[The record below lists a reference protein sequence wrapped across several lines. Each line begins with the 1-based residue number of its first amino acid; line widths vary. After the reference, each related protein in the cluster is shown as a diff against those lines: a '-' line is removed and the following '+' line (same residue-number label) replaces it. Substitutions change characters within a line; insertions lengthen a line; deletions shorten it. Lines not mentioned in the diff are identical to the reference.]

1 MFSCEKNTWLC
12 LVFTSIQYAEI
23 LRSPNIYSRSR
34 KGGKMDFFSVLCKSL
49 ILLKFMFTLLQPVQP
64 IFCLMS
70 NRKLMGKGCFL
81 RSPYW
86 TRQVIACFRLSPGE
100 AASKS
105 LSAIQI
111 HCAQLQDAILSWFT
125 QGNFNY
131 TTHLSFSVAPLNLAM
146 QR

>member
-12 LVFTSIQYAEI
+12 LVFTSIQCAEI

-34 KGGKMDFFSVLCKSL
+34 KGGKIDFFSVLCKSL
-49 ILLKFMFTLLQPVQP
+49 ILLKFMFTLLWPVHP

-70 NRKLMGKGCFL
+70 NRKLTGKGCFL
-81 RSPYW
+81 MSPYW
-86 TRQVIACFRLSPGE
+86 TRQVIACFQPSPG
-100 AASKS
+100 AAESKS
-105 LSAIQI
+105 LSGIQI
-111 HCAQLQDAILSWFT
+111 HCVQLQDAVLSWFT

-131 TTHLSFSVAPLNLAM
+131 ITHLSFSVAPLNLGM